1 MPSSSRG
8 ALTREEVLRKKRKR
22 EKIRYAELK
31 KQAAD
36 DPNLAV
42 EIKRINKEKW
52 LRRKEKK
59 QVKIQDMT
67 ER

>member
-1 MPSSSRG
+1 
-8 ALTREEVLRKKRKR
+8 
-22 EKIRYAELK
+22 LK

-59 QVKIQDMT
+59 QVKLVQDIT